1 MPEQFGLYFTLLFLP
16 VLVSSR
22 PNPTP
27 SVSTGGV
34 VFWRRKR
41 RRASGC
47 ACRRA
52 RVASSARCA
61 VAAAAVVGKCV
72 SSSSRSLAVPASI
85 EVELVALISGFG
97 GGASRAQ

>member
-34 VFWRRKR
+34 VFWRRKTPAR
-41 RRASGC
+41 FGLRLPASQSRLLRSLR
-47 ACRRA
+47 CRR
-52 RVASSARCA
+52 CLCCW
-61 VAAAAVVGKCV
+61 KMCFFFF
-72 SSSSRSLAVPASI
+72 SLARSQCRRP
-85 EVELVALISGFG
+85 
-97 GGASRAQ
+97 SRWS